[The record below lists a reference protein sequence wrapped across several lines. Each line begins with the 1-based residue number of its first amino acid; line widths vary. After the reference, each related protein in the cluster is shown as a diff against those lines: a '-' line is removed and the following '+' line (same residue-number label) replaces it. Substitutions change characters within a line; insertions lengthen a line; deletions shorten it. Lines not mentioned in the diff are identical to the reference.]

1 MDEGSVAATGEDR
14 RCTMTEIEHT
24 PAPAVTPTSPSS
36 SGNSRRRKLVLG
48 VLVFLGSL
56 MLCVAIFATWVD
68 RVALDSSAWSDTST
82 KALQQPAVQTA
93 LSEYLV
99 DQLYTNVDVPAA
111 LSQAL
116 PPRLQPLAG
125 PIAVGAEP
133 YIQRAVAAGLARPRV
148 VELWRVANLRAHTQL
163 MRILNGG
170 SGLFS
175 TASGTVSVD
184 LSPIVGNLS
193 STLSQRTSGAV
204 TLPPGTGKIV
214 LLQSDQLSAAQSGV
228 KFLRLASIPL
238 GLLGLAVFAIAVAI
252 SRDRRK
258 TLRAVA
264 IGVLAAAVVL
274 IFVRRVVGDALIDSL
289 TTLPQNRD
297 AAHAIW
303 WVATERLGA
312 ANLTTVIVGLL
323 LLIGTWFAGPGRRA
337 VSTRKSLTPY
347 VRDPAIAYG
356 TYAGIVLVLLAWAPV
371 PAASDPVIA
380 PILIILGAIGIEALR
395 RLSVRDFPDRTERD
409 LGHRMHEGLTHT
421 LSFVRGRGQEP
432 PAPAAVATSAA
443 SSRYADLE
451 RLASLHDKG
460 ILDDAEFNAEKSA
473 VLATQS

>member
-1 MDEGSVAATGEDR
+1 MPVTKGQEATAAETRPEGSAAG
-14 RCTMTEIEHT
+14 HT
-24 PAPAVTPTSPSS
+24 
-36 SGNSRRRKLVLG
+36 GNSRRRKLALG

-68 RVALDSSAWSDTST
+68 RVALDSTAWSDTST

-93 LSEYLV
+93 VSEYLV

-148 VELWRVANLRAHTQL
+148 VELWRAANLRAHGQL
-163 MRILNGG
+163 MKILNGG
-170 SGLFS
+170 SGPLS
-175 TASGTVSVD
+175 TANGTVSVD
-184 LSPIVGNLS
+184 LTPIVGNLS
-193 STLSQRTSGAV
+193 STLSERTNGAV
-204 TLPPGTGKIV
+204 TLPPNAGKIT

-238 GLLGLAVFAIAVAI
+238 GLLALAVFAIAVAV
-252 SRDRRK
+252 SRDRRR
-258 TLRAVA
+258 TLRAIA

-274 IFVRRVVGDALIDSL
+274 IFVRRVVGDALVDSL

-297 AAHAIW
+297 AGHAIW

-337 VSTRKSLTPY
+337 VDARRNLTPY
-347 VRDPAIAYG
+347 LRDPAIAYG
-356 TYAGIVLVLLAWAPV
+356 TYAGIVLLLLAWAPV

-395 RLSVRDFPDRTERD
+395 RVSVRDFPDHTERD
-409 LGHRMHEGLTHT
+409 LGHRMHERLSHT
-421 LSFVRGRGQEP
+421 WSSVRDRSQQP
-432 PAPAAVATSAA
+432 PAPAPVATSAA
-443 SSRYADLE
+443 AGRYDDLE

-460 ILDDAEFNAEKSA
+460 VLSDDEFKAEKSA
-473 VLATQS
+473 VLAAQS